1 MSMKILV
8 GSANP
13 VKITAV
19 KEAFARFFTHIQV
32 SALPVNS
39 RVSNQPFNNEAFT
52 GAYNRAQA
60 LKEIDGQRHLGA
72 RFFVGLEGGIT
83 HYVSRWFVFGA
94 VCIIDSANSVGF
106 ATTPHFEIPS
116 HLVERLRNG
125 TELGEVIDELR
136 GVPNTKQKDGA
147 IGFFTRGAMTRK
159 DLYVSG
165 LISAL
170 VPFLNREI
178 YMPSPGGAST

>member
-1 MSMKILV
+1 MKILV

-13 VKITAV
+13 VKTRAV
-19 KEAFARFFTHIQV
+19 KDAFSRFFNHIEV
-32 SALPVNS
+32 SSLPVNS
-39 RVSNQPFNNEAFT
+39 RVSDQPFNSEAFA

-60 LKEIDGQRHLGA
+60 LKDIDRQRQLGA
-72 RFFVGLEGGIT
+72 RFFVGLEGGIIR
-83 HYVSRWFVFGA
+83 YVSRWFVFGA
-94 VCIIDSANSVGF
+94 VCIIDFADSVGF

-116 HLVERLRNG
+116 SLVERLRNG
-125 TELGEVIDELR
+125 IELGELIDELR
-136 GVPNTKQKDGA
+136 GEPNTKQKDGA

-178 YMPSPGGAST
+178 YMPSKKGPSA